1 MCLDATSGALRRSH
15 GLSEGHKAHAPRPT
29 KRTRH
34 RRCRYI
40 STAKSRLIGKLT
52 GQIDWKPTKAP
63 NQAGPLSH
71 VRQALR
77 NVHLQRK
84 VVHCFGPLPDTCTC
98 ASSVAGTE
106 HPFAAKRRKGSTRP
120 HGLRCAQAWLYHR
133 AQQLNCRPPAHLAYF
148 ACIPRSCSFLA
159 RCLFSPICPC
169 FHISTLVTYVH
180 SHSLA
185 SEARSAPA
193 DTPSNSTS
201 EELPRR
207 PCRRLRATPSL
218 I

>member
-1 MCLDATSGALRRSH
+1 MCLDATRGALRRSH
-15 GLSEGHKAHAPRPT
+15 GLSEGHIAHAPRPT

-84 VVHCFGPLPDTCTC
+84 VVHCFALPDRHLHLRLLGGWYGASVCCEAAQGFHAPAWPALRAGMAVPPSAAAEFPPTCTPRLFRL
-98 ASSVAGTE
+98 
-106 HPFAAKRRKGSTRP
+106 HP
-120 HGLRCAQAWLYHR
+120 
-133 AQQLNCRPPAHLAYF
+133 
-148 ACIPRSCSFLA
+148 
-159 RCLFSPICPC
+159 
-169 FHISTLVTYVH
+169 
-180 SHSLA
+180 
-185 SEARSAPA
+185 
-193 DTPSNSTS
+193 
-201 EELPRR
+201 
-207 PCRRLRATPSL
+207 
-218 I
+218 